1 MDVGSHWP
9 VVLSSTSSSGR
20 HPIHASSG
28 SVMRF
33 PSASSYCLCSTRSA
47 SDPISAY
54 AAISPWAPRITS
66 ASSYCF
72 RSART
77 ARSAS
82 TPLAAISPWASR
94 ITSASSYCLCSTRTA
109 SDPISAYAPYDRLP
123 PGLSR
128 IGPASTLIRLLSV
141 RCGTLSGWQATTS
154 HRLVSRLLGFGFLA

>member
-9 VVLSSTSSSGR
+9 VVLSSTSSAGR

-33 PSASSYCLCSTRSA
+33 PSSSSDRLCSTWYPWGTLA
-47 SDPISAY
+47 PLAPF
-54 AAISPWAPRITS
+54 SPWTTWVTS
-66 ASSYCF
+66 ASGYCF

-77 ARSAS
+77 ARFPSSA
-82 TPLAAISPWASR
+82 LAPFAPWAPR
-94 ITSASSYCLCSTRTA
+94 VTSASSYCLCSTRTA
-109 SDPISAYAPYDRLP
+109 SDSISAYAPYDRLP